1 MPPGRRKS
9 WRLALRPACRGAG
22 GAFIPA
28 RPQKAPQ
35 NTRTSHPVPAAA
47 SHAAPIKVWGIP
59 KVLPPKERPH
69 GAISSAPWGAPEPI
83 KVIPNLGWGGGSE
96 ALPVG
101 TRPHHHGFELHA
113 AGEQAAAAELQG
125 FPEVL
130 LAGFGD
136 PWGRRGRAWRQ
147 QTRAH
152 GVCGTPQAP
161 GQSPAGWGPSWLP

>member
-47 SHAAPIKVWGIP
+47 SHAAPIKVWGTL

-69 GAISSAPWGAPEPI
+69 KGPCATVPSAQPHGGLPNPSRSSQILVG
-83 KVIPNLGWGGGSE
+83 GGGSE

-161 GQSPAGWGPSWLP
+161 GQSPAG